1 MKPTTFAAAVAASF
15 LAHTTS
21 AESISDQ
28 VIRQLS
34 EQGYSRI
41 EIKTGPSQVKV
52 EAIKGDRQ
60 LEVIYDSATGDVLKQ
75 EVNMVRADEDTTPGI
90 EYQERDSDFTER
102 NGQGYDDDQD
112 ADDAAGDAEDAADDA
127 EDDAED
133 AEDAADDAED
143 DAEDA
148 ADDAEDAADD
158 AEDAADDAEDAADD
172 AEDDNDGDND
182 RRSRGRGGRDD

>member
-133 AEDAADDAED
+133 A
-143 DAEDA
+143 
-148 ADDAEDAADD
+148 
-158 AEDAADDAEDAADD
+158 ADD